1 MPLKKGSSQKVISEN
16 IRREMKSGRPQ
27 KQAIAIALRSAG
39 KPKPKKFQAGGL
51 ATMTQGYEDSM
62 YAGSVVGMTEKE
74 KAEAAAKE
82 KAKSGTTPERQQEE
96 TPTRRRLPLPNQSG
110 QVQDQFPKFRE
121 TRMQMRFM
129 PEQYDVAK
137 GPPPPR
143 QRVAMR
149 RGGKVSISK
158 NSRRK

>member
-1 MPLKKGSSQKVISEN
+1 
-16 IRREMKSGRPQ
+16 
-27 KQAIAIALRSAG
+27 
-39 KPKPKKFQAGGL
+39 
-51 ATMTQGYEDSM
+51 MTQGYEESM
-62 YAGSVVGMTEKE
+62 HAGSVQGLPYQTRQDKKE
-74 KAEAAAKE
+74 KAAAQSKE
-82 KAKSGTTPERQQEE
+82 GTSSEEEKKERTTPPRQ
-96 TPTRRRLPLPNQSG
+96 LPLPNQSG
-110 QVQDQFPKFRE
+110 RVEDQFPKFKE

-137 GPPPPR
+137 GPPPPM